1 MHRADRWT
9 PQIGI
14 LAPQPL
20 PNFRRA
26 PRRILPLQPNDLRFD
41 DCGQLLGLPVRAAAA
56 VRKGF
61 STVVSKAFEDLVTGL
76 ARDPELPA
84 EAGHLLAIQQPGH
97 KSHAFM
103 HHVPLLPRHWRP
115 PLKGQSVTY
124 VTGMECYLVVR
135 LFIRAH

>member
-76 ARDPELPA
+76 ARDPDSLQRPA
-84 EAGHLLAIQQPGH
+84 IFSP
-97 KSHAFM
+97 S
-103 HHVPLLPRHWRP
+103 
-115 PLKGQSVTY
+115 SN
-124 VTGMECYLVVR
+124 
-135 LFIRAH
+135 RATNRTRSSTT